1 MVLNNQI
8 SCRVIQQQA
17 TQMKYLELLIGVW
30 IRRSPVRMHLISELF
45 SPLWNPAEFLIELH
59 STFHIKHPEHWMVQ
73 LLVRVWDETSENQ
86 AQVGSIVDVPNAHV
100 SPSILPAAFVSSSLV
115 HRSRKWCWRL
125 TVCERSDV
133 FTLQK
138 RHQVPSQSCDEERIV
153 NHLTVPILT
162 FTRNNV
168 CRTLL
173 SVQKFQMSVQP
184 PLFLS
189 GSVCVIVL
197 KRVCLFISQPPESS
211 KMLPDANRKQF
222 ALCSNS
228 SHRRINV
235 P

>member
-59 STFHIKHPEHWMVQ
+59 STFHIKHPEHSMVQ

-86 AQVGSIVDVPNAHV
+86 AQVGSVVDVPNAHV

-125 TVCERSDV
+125 TVRERSDV
-133 FTLQK
+133 FMLQK
-138 RHQVPSQSCDEERIV
+138 RLFLLRHQVPSQSCDEERIV

-173 SVQKFQMSVQP
+173 SVQMFQMSVQP

-197 KRVCLFISQPPESS
+197 KRVCIY
-211 KMLPDANRKQF
+211 LPAAWKQQN
-222 ALCSNS
+222 AAWCQQEAVCTLQQQ
-228 SHRRINV
+228 
-235 P
+235 